1 MGTLAG
7 ASGFEDFCRS
17 LFEATEDG
25 CFFARL
31 LDAGED
37 PVEWSIL
44 AVNAAFEQR
53 SGLQHL
59 AGRTLSEGLPWFRES
74 APDLLAAFRRVA
86 GGGPRESLGPL
97 AGPLAAWGSAEV
109 LSPGPG
115 QVIARFR
122 ALPAGLPGE
131 GALDQQESFI
141 RSILDHLPIGIA
153 VNGPDP
159 VQNPTYMN
167 DLFPKTYRTT
177 RAALGGSAAT
187 PGTFWE
193 QAYEDPAMR
202 ESIKARVLADLS
214 SGDPARLHWE
224 RLPLTRQGE
233 ETTFIDARNIPLP
246 GTSMMISTVW
256 DVTELVRQEA
266 AARLLQEQLQQIQN
280 LESLG
285 LLAGGVAHDIN
296 NVLGAILAVATVHQR
311 RAEAGSP
318 LRRDMETIAQACLRG
333 GALVKSLL
341 GFASTGLH
349 DPGFLDLND
358 LVREEVRRLERS
370 PIRGLRIRG
379 ELSQDL
385 RRLKGDPVALAHALT
400 SLSLNATEAMPQG
413 GTLSFRT
420 RNDGADAVLLE
431 IKDSGAG
438 MAPEVLQQALT
449 PFYTTKQA
457 TTGTGL
463 GLSIVYG
470 TVRAHRGT
478 LDLQSEPGRGTLVR
492 LRFPALDPQG
502 EDAKP

>member
-1 MGTLAG
+1 
-7 ASGFEDFCRS
+7 
-17 LFEATEDG
+17 
-25 CFFARL
+25 
-31 LDAGED
+31 
-37 PVEWSIL
+37 
-44 AVNAAFEQR
+44 
-53 SGLQHL
+53 
-59 AGRTLSEGLPWFRES
+59 
-74 APDLLAAFRRVA
+74 
-86 GGGPRESLGPL
+86 
-97 AGPLAAWGSAEV
+97 
-109 LSPGPG
+109 
-115 QVIARFR
+115 
-122 ALPAGLPGE
+122 
-131 GALDQQESFI
+131 
-141 RSILDHLPIGIA
+141 
-153 VNGPDP
+153 
-159 VQNPTYMN
+159 
-167 DLFPKTYRTT
+167 
-177 RAALGGSAAT
+177 
-187 PGTFWE
+187 
-193 QAYEDPAMR
+193 
-202 ESIKARVLADLS
+202 
-214 SGDPARLHWE
+214 
-224 RLPLTRQGE
+224 
-233 ETTFIDARNIPLP
+233 
-246 GTSMMISTVW
+246 
-256 DVTELVRQEA
+256 
-266 AARLLQEQLQQIQN
+266 
-280 LESLG
+280 
-285 LLAGGVAHDIN
+285 
-296 NVLGAILAVATVHQR
+296 
-311 RAEAGSP
+311 
-318 LRRDMETIAQACLRG
+318 
-333 GALVKSLL
+333 VKSLL
-341 GFASTGLH
+341 GFASTGLP